1 VEIKTRAANA
11 KRKNATSLEIAKTDQ
26 SRATPKVVRRR
37 RVDIEA
43 AVVRVDLSPVNPTGL
58 EALIAEVATRSRLE
72 ASSTTVTTSITPR
85 TPADVVAGT
94 RGTVAEVE
102 TEIMIVTGT
111 ETEKVADAAERTS
124 SPIVWPPILTSR
136 TRIRR
141 SQLRKVEQ

>member
-26 SRATPKVVRRR
+26 SRATPKVVRR
-37 RVDIEA
+37 VDIEA

-58 EALIAEVATRSRLE
+58 EALTAEVATRSRLE

-94 RGTVAEVE
+94 RGIVADLE